1 MMTNGEVMDNNN
13 GNDKGT
19 GRMTTIDIHALQ
31 TVPPSCL
38 NRDGTGSPKTG
49 TYGGVRRMRVS
60 SQAWKHAMRNY
71 AVERFGDGTYGTRT
85 KNIVPQIADKIVE
98 RGGAD
103 DYRTAADMVLKAFKS
118 AGLGFKF
125 GSGSRKDD
133 DGIPAS
139 DQLEALFFIGNGQ
152 ADNVAKILLEE
163 GLDDAERNKR
173 IREAL
178 TYGVSVDVALFGRM
192 LASDTSLNVTGAAEV
207 GQALGVSP
215 MQTEYDYY
223 TAIDEHSLENHAGSA
238 MMGDIEFDSGVV
250 YRYATISVPLLID
263 NLNMGREGEPEDTA
277 LAGHAIRE
285 FLDAFINSIP
295 SGRQHAF
302 AAETLPDTVII
313 DIHDGR
319 ARSMVGAFE
328 SPIIPGDDGI
338 MGGARHALTDYITR
352 VDEAYG
358 FNGKRFIL
366 SLAGDPGINGKV
378 ERTIMSLEDD
388 ATAAAMGDGEDR

>member
-1 MMTNGEVMDNNN
+1 MMTNGDVMDNNN

-60 SQAWKHAMRNY
+60 SQAWKHAIRNY

-85 KNIVPQIADKIVE
+85 KNLAIMIADGIVAK
-98 RGGAD
+98 GGASD
-103 DYRTAADMVLKAFKS
+103 RMEAVETVREILKEI
-118 AGLGFKF
+118 GFTF
-125 GSGSRKDD
+125 GSDSKKKDNA
-133 DGIPAS
+133 GIPARY
-139 DQLEALFFIGNGQ
+139 QLEALFFVGNGQ
-152 ADNVAKILLEE
+152 VDKVADIILDET
-163 GLDDAERNKR
+163 LDEKERNKR

-223 TAIDEHSLENHAGSA
+223 TAIDEHSLESHVGSA

-263 NLNMGREGEPEDTA
+263 NLNMGREGESEDTA

-285 FLDAFINSIP
+285 FFDAFINSIP

-328 SPIIPGDDGI
+328 SPIVPGDDGI